1 MEDFTEQEFVAIY
14 LENFYY
20 SDLPESSDDL
30 QNYLQNASKEEIIQ
44 IAIAHY
50 KATQEELKREQENYQ
65 KIGEKN
71 YE

>member
-1 MEDFTEQEFVAIY
+1 MEDFTEQEFVQIY

-20 SDLPESSDDL
+20 SDLTESSDDL
-30 QNYLQNASKEEIIQ
+30 QNHLLNASKEEIIQ
-44 IAIAHY
+44 IAKEHY